1 MRGSQRNGRKTPVG
15 RTQSNAE
22 SIPEEPANQS
32 TFATLF
38 GIMSATSGW
47 AINHSYISTKVVTRS
62 LFVTCCEPNVLYTYL
77 SCINLFSS
85 YLTLSPWIT
94 IWMKFCP
101 GNMIIT
107 SEFDESVV
115 FCSIWT
121 KCDKCIFIC
130 WICYEFCFSHRPPG

>member
-62 LFVTCCEPNVLYTYL
+62 LFVTCCEPDVL
-77 SCINLFSS
+77 
-85 YLTLSPWIT
+85 
-94 IWMKFCP
+94 
-101 GNMIIT
+101 
-107 SEFDESVV
+107 
-115 FCSIWT
+115 
-121 KCDKCIFIC
+121 
-130 WICYEFCFSHRPPG
+130 